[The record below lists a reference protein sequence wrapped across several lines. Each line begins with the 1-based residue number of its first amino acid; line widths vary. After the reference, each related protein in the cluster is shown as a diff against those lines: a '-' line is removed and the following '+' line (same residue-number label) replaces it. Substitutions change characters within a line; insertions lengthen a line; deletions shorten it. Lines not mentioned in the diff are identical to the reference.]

1 MRQVDTRW
9 LLVFGAN
16 VLLLWLA
23 GLANHYLAPFAVH
36 LYVGGLL
43 VAYAALKL
51 DLRHGFAA
59 TACTALACDATLPVP
74 FGTHLV
80 LLGLVHATLLY
91 GRHRFPRDEP
101 IFATVVTLLG
111 NLFLFLALS
120 FLLIGAAPRPAE
132 AWLRL
137 FVDLLGSQVALALV
151 APWFVALNARLL
163 AFARL
168 DPESGR
174 RAEL

>member
-1 MRQVDTRW
+1 MRQIDTRW
-9 LLVFGAN
+9 LLVSGAN
-16 VLLLWLA
+16 LLLLWLV

-36 LYVGGLL
+36 LYAGGLL

-59 TACTALACDATLPVP
+59 TACTALAFDATLPVP
-74 FGTHLV
+74 LGTHLV
-80 LLGLVHATLLY
+80 LLGLVHATLVY
-91 GRHRFPRDEP
+91 GRHRFPRDEA
-101 IFATVVTLLG
+101 IFATVVALLA

-132 AWLRL
+132 AWMRL
-137 FVDLLGSQVALALV
+137 FADLLASQLAVALV

-163 AFARL
+163 VLARL
-168 DPESGR
+168 HPETGR
-174 RAEL
+174 RVEL